1 MKKYLLS
8 LIILFTN
15 LSFSQEDLTTTD
27 STEVGFKIIE
37 EIPVFK
43 GCEEIDRNYRMKC
56 FDLKIADHI
65 KKNFKYPKKA
75 ERDNIQGKVYVTF
88 IIDKEGNIGN
98 IKTRGSHPILQK
110 EAFRIISLIPKMKP
124 GMQKGKPVNVKYG
137 FPLNFKLQ

>member
-65 KKNFKYPKKA
+65 KKNFKK
-75 ERDNIQGKVYVTF
+75 
-88 IIDKEGNIGN
+88 
-98 IKTRGSHPILQK
+98 
-110 EAFRIISLIPKMKP
+110 SL
-124 GMQKGKPVNVKYG
+124 
-137 FPLNFKLQ
+137 